1 MKMRR
6 MTFVVFLCL
15 VFCISLIPV
24 SAFAGNTV
32 VIIGGSLEQEA
43 AVVTQGSTSAS
54 QSTVLIA
61 SNSRVADTI
70 LADNNAGNTIVAEQ
84 TESEP
89 SSSVLVM
96 PNGSVVKT
104 QAEQSNTQTQAV
116 QNAQQTTTA
125 SLSLMPTGLA
135 YDIYQA
141 VNAQRSAKGL
151 GILGYDAQLQK
162 TADLRAQESAV
173 KFGHTRPDG
182 SAAVTAVTVDYNV
195 AGENLIQVTSTYA
208 SAKLLI
214 ETWMASETHKANIML
229 ADFSQTAI
237 GIYEFNG
244 VTYVS
249 QIFTD

>member
-1 MKMRR
+1 MKMKR

-15 VFCISLIPV
+15 VLCIFLIPV
-24 SAFAGNTV
+24 SAFADNTV
-32 VIIGGSLEQEA
+32 VIIGGSLEPEA

-61 SNSRVADTI
+61 SNSRVAATI

-104 QAEQSNTQTQAV
+104 QAEQSKTQTQAV

-125 SLSLMPTGLA
+125 SLMPTGLA

-141 VNAQRSAKGL
+141 VNAQRTAKGL

-162 TADLRAQESAV
+162 TADLRAQESSM

-195 AGENLIQVTSTYA
+195 AGENLIQVTSAYA
-208 SAKLLI
+208 SAELLI

-237 GIYEFNG
+237 GIYELNG

>member
-1 MKMRR
+1 MKMKR

-15 VFCISLIPV
+15 VLCISLIPV

-54 QSTVLIA
+54 QSTVLVA

-104 QAEQSNTQTQAV
+104 QAEQANKQTQAA

-125 SLSLMPTGLA
+125 SLMPTGLA
-135 YDIYQA
+135 NDIYQA
-141 VNAQRSAKGL
+141 VNAQRTAKGL

-162 TADLRAQESAV
+162 TADLRAQESSM

-195 AGENLIQVTSTYA
+195 AGENLIQVTSAYA
-208 SAKLLI
+208 SAELLI

-237 GIYEFNG
+237 GIYELNG